1 MYRLHNTVQRYDWGS
16 TTLLPRLLGVQPDG
30 TPQAELW
37 MGAHPSA
44 PSLVQLPERRVSL
57 AALVASDPDRYLGPA
72 VVARFGPFLPFL
84 FKVLA
89 AAEPLSLQLHPDAA
103 DARAGFEREEAAGL
117 DASDPRRTYRD
128 PNPKPE
134 ILCALDRFEALSGFR
149 APADIAARFEAFG
162 LDRSWVDLALRREP
176 GEVCGALWD
185 LSPEQQRA
193 LASTAAAA
201 AVEGGAAATRFPR
214 EAEFVRRAA
223 VRHPGDVGLVVG
235 LCLNRLRLLAGQ
247 ALYAPAG
254 RLHAYL
260 EGIGVELMAN
270 SDNVVRAGLTTKAM
284 HIPELRRLLD
294 GGPCRPETLLPTV
307 DEATGESRY
316 ATPADQFALSS
327 FLVEGEAVTLR
338 SPGPEILLC
347 TDGGA
352 DVLDLAGGDVLALER
367 GDSLFV
373 PAACGA
379 YRIEGMGTL
388 YRAQAGCCAT

>member
-16 TTLLPRLLGVQPDG
+16 TTLIPRLLGVPPDG

-44 PSLVQLPERRVSL
+44 PSLVQLPDRRVAL
-57 AALVASDPDRYLGPA
+57 GALIAADPARHLGPL
-72 VVARFGPFLPFL
+72 VLARFGPFLPFL

-117 DASDPRRTYRD
+117 DPTDPRRTYRD

-149 APADIAARFEAFG
+149 APDAIAARFEAFG
-162 LDRSWVDLALRREP
+162 LDRSWIDLALRREP
-176 GEVCGALWD
+176 GDLCGALWD
-185 LSPEQQRA
+185 LAPEQQRA
-193 LASTAAAA
+193 LALAVGAAAA
-201 AVEGGAAATRFPR
+201 LGGPAAARFPR
-214 EAEFVRRAA
+214 EAEFVRTAA
-223 VRHPGDVGLVVG
+223 SRHGADVGLVVG

-284 HIPELRRLLD
+284 AIDELRRLLD
-294 GGPCRPETLLPTV
+294 GRATRPETLLPAV
-307 DEATGESRY
+307 DEATGEARY
-316 ATPADQFALSS
+316 ATPAEAFALSS
-327 FLVEGEAVTLR
+327 FLLEGEPVAVR

-352 DVLDLAGGDVLALER
+352 DVVDEATGAALALER

-373 PAACGA
+373 PAACAG
-379 YRIEGMGTL
+379 YRLEGMGTL
-388 YRAQAGCCAT
+388 YRAQAGCCAA